1 MKILFLSGLYP
12 PMTRGGGELSTHYI
26 AQGLVARGHEVTVL
40 AEGDKRVES
49 HLNGVRVFRAPL
61 GLLKKPLLEKTHSRH
76 IAHAMKREIG
86 DLKRFD
92 VIHAHD
98 FRSALALAH
107 LKLPHTVVT
116 ARDYA
121 QISGCTNNI
130 LGNGSI
136 NPGCADDPW
145 HCHRLQEV
153 GLLRRLARFWQYQF
167 NIGYRHSAFQSF
179 PKHIFIS
186 QAQQAEIDR
195 HQKLPGVRTT
205 VIYNPVAPEYLS
217 QPVVAGRSGNILFIG
232 RTEMYKGLGVL
243 LEAFALLAQQNKTAQ
258 LTIAGQGAQL
268 VEYEAWVANHSLQY
282 RVKFLGHIQYDRIM
296 SVYDEAD
303 VVAAPNLWIEPFGRN
318 VVEAMARGKIVVAA
332 RVGGPAEVLTASQT
346 GILFDRGSVAQLAQA
361 LGEGLAM
368 GQLAKRE
375 HAQRAQAWVGHH
387 LTMDAIAEQHEQF
400 YVQ

>member
-61 GLLKKPLLEKTHSRH
+61 GLLAKPLFEKIHSRH
-76 IAHAMKREIG
+76 IAHAIKREMG

-92 VIHAHD
+92 VIHAQD

-130 LGNGSI
+130 LANGSI

-145 HCHRLQEV
+145 HCHRLAEV
-153 GLLRRLARFWQYQF
+153 GSLRRMARFWQYQF
-167 NIGYRHSAFQSF
+167 NIGFRHQAFQSF

-186 QAQQAEIDR
+186 RAQQVEIDR
-195 HQKLPGVRTT
+195 HQKLPGVKTA
-205 VIYNPVAPEYLS
+205 VIYNPVAAEYLS
-217 QPVVAGRSGNILFIG
+217 QPAEGRPGNILYMG
-232 RTEMYKGLGVL
+232 RTEMYKGLGIL
-243 LEAFALLAQQNKTAQ
+243 LEAFALLAQEDKTAQ
-258 LTIAGQGAQL
+258 LTIAGQGAQRND
-268 VEYEAWVANHSLQY
+268 YEAWVAKHSLQY
-282 RVKFLGHIQYDRIM
+282 RVKFLGHMPYDRVM
-296 SVYDEAD
+296 SVYDDAQ
-303 VVAAPNLWIEPFGRN
+303 VLAAPNLWIEPFGRN
-318 VVEAMARGKIVVAA
+318 VVEAMARGKMVVAA
-332 RVGGPAEVLTASQT
+332 RIGGPAEIMAASQT
-346 GILFDRGSVAQLAQA
+346 GVLFDRGSVTQLAQA
-361 LGEGLAM
+361 LGQALAM
-368 GQLAKRE
+368 DQHTKRE
-375 HAQRAQAWVGHH
+375 QAQRARAWVTQN
-387 LTMDAIAEQHEQF
+387 LTIDKIAEQYEQF
-400 YVQ
+400 YLG